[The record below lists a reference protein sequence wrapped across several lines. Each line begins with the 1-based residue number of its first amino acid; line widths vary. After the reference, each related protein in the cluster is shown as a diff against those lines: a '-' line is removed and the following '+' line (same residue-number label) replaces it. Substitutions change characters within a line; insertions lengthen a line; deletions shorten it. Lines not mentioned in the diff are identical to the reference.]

1 VTAVLPRVQQA
12 GRAAVALAYCVFAGL
27 ASAASAAT
35 SASGV
40 TAATGAW
47 TVDPAASRFTFSAT
61 LSGGEFQGT
70 FGTYTADIVFDP
82 ADLAGS
88 RFKVVVSTA
97 SARTGDA
104 ERDTALVGPEFFA
117 TSQWNSAT
125 WVADRFE
132 GAGPGRWVAH
142 GRLALRGVT
151 RNQDVAFTFVE
162 QPAAGRARLTGTAL
176 VRRLDYGIGQGDWQD
191 TAYVGN
197 GVEVRVDIQL
207 RSPQS
212 TDKSVSIIKGPEDG
226 G

>member
-1 VTAVLPRVQQA
+1 VTAVLPRVRRA
-12 GRAAVALAYCVFAGL
+12 GRAVVALAGCAFAGL
-27 ASAASAAT
+27 ATAASAAT
-35 SASGV
+35 SV

-61 LSGGEFQGT
+61 MSGGEFQGS

-162 QPAAGRARLTGTAL
+162 QPAAGKARLAGTAL

-191 TAYVGN
+191 TSVLAN
-197 GVEVRVDIQL
+197 EVRLSFDLVLQ
-207 RSPQS
+207 R
-212 TDKSVSIIKGPEDG
+212 E
-226 G
+226 

>member
-1 VTAVLPRVQQA
+1 MTVVLRRVRRA
-12 GRAAVALAYCVFAGL
+12 GRAAVAIAGCVVACLG
-27 ASAASAAT
+27 SAAT
-35 SASGV
+35 TASGA

-61 LSGGEFQGT
+61 LSGGEFQGS
-70 FGTYTADIVFDP
+70 FGTYTADIAFDP
-82 ADLAGS
+82 TDLAGS

-104 ERDTALVGPEFFA
+104 ERDAALVGPEFFA
-117 TSQWNSAT
+117 TSQWYSAT

-142 GRLALRGVT
+142 GRLTLRGVT
-151 RNQDVAFTFVE
+151 RNQDVAFKFVE

-191 TAYVGN
+191 TSVLAN
-197 GVEVRVDIQL
+197 EVRLSFDLVLQ
-207 RSPQS
+207 R
-212 TDKSVSIIKGPEDG
+212 K
-226 G
+226 

>member
-1 VTAVLPRVQQA
+1 MTVVLRRVRRA
-12 GRAAVALAYCVFAGL
+12 GRAAVALACCVFAGL
-27 ASAASAAT
+27 ASAVSAAT
-35 SASGV
+35 SAAGV

-61 LSGGEFQGT
+61 LSGGEFQGS
-70 FGTYTADIVFDP
+70 FGTYTADIAFDP
-82 ADLAGS
+82 TDLAGS

-104 ERDTALVGPEFFA
+104 ERDAALVGPEFFA

-142 GRLALRGVT
+142 GRLTLRGVT
-151 RNQDVAFTFVE
+151 RNQDVAFKFVE

-191 TAYVGN
+191 TSVLAN
-197 GVEVRVDIQL
+197 EVRLSFDLVLQ
-207 RSPQS
+207 R
-212 TDKSVSIIKGPEDG
+212 K
-226 G
+226 

>member
-1 VTAVLPRVQQA
+1 MTAVLPRVRRA
-12 GRAAVALAYCVFAGL
+12 GRAAVALACCVFAGL
-27 ASAASAAT
+27 ASAASAATSAT

-132 GAGPGRWVAH
+132 GAGAGRWVAH

-191 TAYVGN
+191 TSVLAN
-197 GVEVRVDIQL
+197 EVRLSFDLVLQ
-207 RSPQS
+207 R
-212 TDKSVSIIKGPEDG
+212 K
-226 G
+226 

>member
-1 VTAVLPRVQQA
+1 VVLA
-12 GRAAVALAYCVFAGL
+12 GCVFAGL
-27 ASAASAAT
+27 ATAAPAPTGATGGT
-35 SASGV
+35 SA

-61 LSGGEFQGT
+61 LSGGEFQGS

-132 GAGPGRWVAH
+132 AAGPGRWVAH
-142 GRLALRGVT
+142 GRLTLRGVT
-151 RNQDVAFTFVE
+151 RNQDVAFTFAP
-162 QPAAGRARLTGTAL
+162 QPAAGKARLAGTAL

-191 TAYVGN
+191 TSVLAN
-197 GVEVRVDIQL
+197 EVRLSFDLVLQ
-207 RSPQS
+207 R
-212 TDKSVSIIKGPEDG
+212 K
-226 G
+226 